1 MSINQKKIPTEII
14 DIAQKFKDNNFE
26 IYLIGG
32 CVRDLLLNIDPKDW
46 DFTTNAKPEEI
57 QELFDDSF
65 YENNFGTVGIKTRSD
80 DETLKVV
87 EVTPYRKE
95 FGYSDTRRPDKV
107 EFSSSLEE
115 DVKRRDFTIN
125 SIAYD
130 PIIKDI
136 KDFYKGQED
145 LEKGLIRTVGDPDE
159 RFREDALRI
168 MRAIRF
174 SAQLGFT
181 IEQNTLNSIVNNNE
195 LLIKISR
202 ERIGDEFSKII
213 KTNNPMIGL
222 GMAEKLGILMHI
234 SPNLVQM
241 VGVEQNKKAHK
252 FDVWEHCLR
261 SLQHAADKGYSYEI
275 RVAALFHDI
284 GKPPTK
290 REENG
295 KTTYYNH
302 EIVGANVTRET
313 LKDLRFPR
321 ETLKK
326 VVLLVKSHMF
336 FADTDQIT
344 LSAVRRLVAK
354 VGKENIWDLINLRI
368 CDRIGTGRPK
378 EEPYRLRK
386 FQSMIDEVM
395 RDPITTSMLKIDGNQ
410 IIETFHVK
418 PGPQIGYILSIL
430 LEDVLQNPKNNT
442 GTFLMKRTEEL
453 LKMSDI
459 KIKKLGE
466 ESKQKIEDTD
476 KKEIKE
482 IRNKRKVK

>member
-1 MSINQKKIPTEII
+1 
-14 DIAQKFKDNNFE
+14 
-26 IYLIGG
+26 
-32 CVRDLLLNIDPKDW
+32 
-46 DFTTNAKPEEI
+46 
-57 QELFDDSF
+57 
-65 YENNFGTVGIKTRSD
+65 
-80 DETLKVV
+80 
-87 EVTPYRKE
+87 
-95 FGYSDTRRPDKV
+95 
-107 EFSSSLEE
+107 
-115 DVKRRDFTIN
+115 
-125 SIAYD
+125 
-130 PIIKDI
+130 
-136 KDFYKGQED
+136 
-145 LEKGLIRTVGDPDE
+145 
-159 RFREDALRI
+159 